1 LLYNN
6 GLIEMD
12 TIFALASAAGKAGV
26 SIIRVSGPEALN
38 SCAKMGAV
46 LGDHDRRL
54 VKLTSE
60 DGSLIDQAFAI
71 SFASRRS
78 FTGEQVVELQTH
90 GSPAIVS
97 AVLKRLSGLDLRLAE
112 PGEFT
117 RRAMENGVLDLA
129 QVEGLADLIDAETE
143 SQRRQAVRVFQGALG
158 DLASG
163 WRASLVR
170 AAALLEA
177 TIDFV
182 DEDVPV
188 DVYPEVRALIESVT
202 KEVRYEAAGVRMRE
216 RVRDGFEVALV
227 GPPNSGKS
235 TLLNRLAGREAAI
248 TSDIAGTTRD
258 VIEVKMD
265 LDGLPVTI
273 LDTAGLR
280 DSDDVLEG
288 IGIARGK
295 DRASAADVRVHLM
308 EDLAT
313 NPIQS
318 DFGLDIYLKSKAD
331 LEIQPV
337 NNAVSGVTG
346 YGMDRLLDQISSYLR
361 QQLAGAGVATR
372 TRHQRALEAA
382 AVALDA
388 VTLGLDVDDMP
399 VDLLAEDLRIAIRS
413 LDSLIGRVDVENV
426 LGEIFSSFCIG
437 K

>member
-1 LLYNN
+1 
-6 GLIEMD
+6 MD

-26 SIIRVSGPEALN
+26 SIIRISGPDALSN
-38 SCAKMGAV
+38 CAVMGAV
-46 LGDHDRRL
+46 LDQHDRRL
-54 VKLTSE
+54 VKLTSI
-60 DGSLIDQAFAI
+60 DGSLIDLAFAI
-71 SFASRRS
+71 SFAPRRS
-78 FTGEQVVELQTH
+78 FTGEQVVELHTH
-90 GSPAIVS
+90 GSPAIVT
-97 AVLKRLSGLDLRLAE
+97 AVLDRLSNLDVRLAE

-117 RRAMENGVLDLA
+117 RRAMENGMLDLA

-143 SQRRQAVRVFQGALG
+143 SQRRQAVRIFQGALG

-163 WRASLVR
+163 WRLSLVR

-188 DVYPEVRALIESVT
+188 DVYPEVMTLIDNVT
-202 KEVRYEAAGVRMRE
+202 NQVRYEAAGVRIRE

-265 LDGLPVTI
+265 LNGLPITI

-280 DSDDVLEG
+280 ESDDILEG
-288 IGIARGK
+288 IGIERGK
-295 DRASAADVRVHLM
+295 DRALAADVRIHLLD
-308 EDLAT
+308 DL
-313 NPIQS
+313 PINNDQS
-318 DFGLDIYLKSKAD
+318 VFGLDLYVKSKAD
-331 LEIQPV
+331 LESNPIDQ
-337 NNAVSGVTG
+337 AVSGVTG
-346 YGMDRLLDQISSYLR
+346 YGMDHLLDQISSYLR
-361 QQLAGAGVATR
+361 EQLAGAGIATH
-372 TRHQRALEAA
+372 TRHQMALEAA
-382 AVALDA
+382 AVALDS
-388 VTLGLDVDDMP
+388 VTLGLNAVNTP

>member
-1 LLYNN
+1 
-6 GLIEMD
+6 MD

-26 SIIRVSGPEALN
+26 SIVRVSGKEALT
-38 SCAKMGAV
+38 SCAEMGAR
-46 LGDHDRRL
+46 LDAHDRKL
-54 VKLTSE
+54 VNLMDQ
-60 DGSLIDQAFAI
+60 DGALIDQAFAI
-71 SFASRRS
+71 SFAEGRS

-90 GSPAIVS
+90 GSPAIIS
-97 AVLKRLSGLDLRLAE
+97 AVLRRLEELGLRPAE
-112 PGEFT
+112 AGEFT
-117 RRAMENGVLDLA
+117 RRAMDNGVLDLA

-143 SQRRQAVRVFQGALG
+143 SQRRQAVRVFEGALG

-163 WRASLVR
+163 WRAKLVR

-188 DVYPEVRALIESVT
+188 DVYPEVRDLLASVGA
-202 KEVRYEAAGVRMRE
+202 EVRHEAAGVRIRE

-265 LDGLPVTI
+265 LDGLPVTV

-280 DSDDVLEG
+280 ESDDVLEE

-295 DRASAADVRVHLM
+295 ARAKAADVRIHLM
-308 EDLAT
+308 DRDSPFE
-313 NPIQS
+313 NGE
-318 DFGLDIYLKSKAD
+318 FEGLDIHLIAKAD
-331 LEIQPV
+331 LSDSRAPNTI
-337 NNAVSGVTG
+337 SGLTG
-346 YGMDRLLDQISSYLR
+346 YGLDRLLDQISKYLHE
-361 QQLAGAGVATR
+361 QLSSAGTATR
-372 TRHQRALEAA
+372 TRHQRALFSAA
-382 AVALDA
+382 EALDQ
-388 VTLGLDVDDMP
+388 VTIGMETGEIP
-399 VDLLAEDLRIAIRS
+399 VDLLADDLHVAIRA

>member
-1 LLYNN
+1 
-6 GLIEMD
+6 MD

-26 SIIRVSGPEALN
+26 SIIRISGPDALSN
-38 SCAKMGAV
+38 CAVIGAV
-46 LGDHDRRL
+46 LDQHDRRL
-54 VKLTSE
+54 VKLTSI
-60 DGSLIDQAFAI
+60 DGSLIDLAFAI
-71 SFASRRS
+71 SFAPRRS
-78 FTGEQVVELQTH
+78 FTGEQVVELHTH
-90 GSPAIVS
+90 GSPAIVT
-97 AVLKRLSGLDLRLAE
+97 AVLDRLSNLDVRLAE

-117 RRAMENGVLDLA
+117 RRAMENGMLDLA

-143 SQRRQAVRVFQGALG
+143 SQRRQAVRIFQGALG

-163 WRASLVR
+163 WRLSLVR

-188 DVYPEVRALIESVT
+188 DVYPEVMTLIGNVT
-202 KEVRYEAAGVRMRE
+202 NQVRYEAAGVRIRE

-265 LDGLPVTI
+265 LNGLPITI

-280 DSDDVLEG
+280 ESDDILEG
-288 IGIARGK
+288 IGIERGK
-295 DRASAADVRVHLM
+295 DRALAADVRIHLLD
-308 EDLAT
+308 DL
-313 NPIQS
+313 PINNDQS
-318 DFGLDIYLKSKAD
+318 VFGLDLYVKSKAD
-331 LEIQPV
+331 LESNPIDQ
-337 NNAVSGVTG
+337 AVSGVTG
-346 YGMDRLLDQISSYLR
+346 YGMDHLLDQISSYLR
-361 QQLAGAGVATR
+361 EQLAGAGIATH
-372 TRHQRALEAA
+372 TRHQMALEAA
-382 AVALDA
+382 AVALDS
-388 VTLGLDVDDMP
+388 VTLGLNAVNTP

>member
-1 LLYNN
+1 
-6 GLIEMD
+6 MD
-12 TIFALASAAGKAGV
+12 TIYALASAAGKAGV
-26 SIIRVSGPEALN
+26 SIVRISGPDALKN
-38 SCAKMGAV
+38 CAIMGAV
-46 LGDHDRRL
+46 LDQHDRRL
-54 VKLTSE
+54 VKLIAD
-60 DGSLIDQAFAI
+60 DGCLIDRAFAI
-71 SFASRRS
+71 SFAPRRS
-78 FTGEQVVELQTH
+78 FTGEQVVELHTH

-97 AVLKRLSGLDLRLAE
+97 AVLKRLSSLDVRSAE

-117 RRAMENGVLDLA
+117 RRAMENGMLDLA

-158 DLASG
+158 DLAAS
-163 WRASLVR
+163 WRSSLVR

-188 DVYPEVRALIESVT
+188 DVYPEVKELIEIVT
-202 KEVRYEAAGVRMRE
+202 KEVRYEADGVRVRE

-265 LDGLPVTI
+265 LEGLPVTI

-280 DSDDVLEG
+280 ESDDILEG

-295 DRASAADVRVHLM
+295 DRALAADVRIHLVNV
-308 EDLAT
+308 LPT
-313 NPIQS
+313 NDDQS
-318 DFGLDIYLKSKAD
+318 DFGLDLYVKSKAD
-331 LEIQPV
+331 LEIDPLDQ
-337 NNAVSGVTG
+337 AVSGITG

-361 QQLAGAGVATR
+361 SQLAGAGIATR
-372 TRHQRALEAA
+372 TRHQMALEAA
-382 AVALDA
+382 AVALDS
-388 VTLGLDVDDMP
+388 VISGLNTVSTP

>member
-1 LLYNN
+1 
-6 GLIEMD
+6 
-12 TIFALASAAGKAGV
+12 
-26 SIIRVSGPEALN
+26 
-38 SCAKMGAV
+38 
-46 LGDHDRRL
+46 
-54 VKLTSE
+54 
-60 DGSLIDQAFAI
+60 
-71 SFASRRS
+71 
-78 FTGEQVVELQTH
+78 
-90 GSPAIVS
+90 
-97 AVLKRLSGLDLRLAE
+97 
-112 PGEFT
+112 
-117 RRAMENGVLDLA
+117 
-129 QVEGLADLIDAETE
+129 
-143 SQRRQAVRVFQGALG
+143 
-158 DLASG
+158 
-163 WRASLVR
+163 
-170 AAALLEA
+170 LLEA

-188 DVYPEVRALIESVT
+188 DVYPEVRGLIDIVT
-202 KEVRYEAAGVRMRE
+202 KEVRYEAAGVRVRE

-308 EDLAT
+308 DNLSK
-313 NPIQS
+313 NPAQS
-318 DFGLDIYLKSKAD
+318 GFGLDIYVKSKAD
-331 LEIQPV
+331 LDKEPL
-337 NNAVSGVTG
+337 NDAVSGATG
-346 YGMDRLLDQISSYLR
+346 YGMDRLLDQISSHLR

>member
-1 LLYNN
+1 
-6 GLIEMD
+6 MD
-12 TIFALASAAGKAGV
+12 TIFALGSAAGKAGV
-26 SIIRVSGPEALN
+26 SIIRVSGPEALK
-38 SCAKMGAV
+38 SCASMGAV
-46 LGDHDRRL
+46 LAEHDRRV
-54 VKLTSE
+54 VKLTTT
-60 DGSLIDQAFAI
+60 DGDLIDQAFAI
-71 SFASRRS
+71 SFAPLRS

-97 AVLKRLSGLDLRLAE
+97 AVLKRLGALKLRPAE

-117 RRAMENGVLDLA
+117 RRAMDNGVLDLA

-143 SQRRQAVRVFQGALG
+143 SQRRQAVRVFNGALG
-158 DLASG
+158 DLASS

-182 DEDVPV
+182 DEDVPI
-188 DVYPEVRALIESVT
+188 DVYPEVRSLIHVVT
-202 KEVRYEAAGVRMRE
+202 KEVRHEAAGVKVRE

-258 VIEVKMD
+258 VIEVRMD
-265 LDGLPVTI
+265 LEGLPITF

-280 DSDDVLEG
+280 ESEDVLEG

-295 DRASAADVRVHLM
+295 ERAAAADVRVHLGSTLLGY
-308 EDLAT
+308 DISL
-313 NPIQS
+313 
-318 DFGLDIYLKSKAD
+318 DVGLDIYLKSKAD
-331 LEIQPV
+331 LDSRPLLDAI
-337 NNAVSGVTG
+337 SGVTG
-346 YGMDRLLDQISSYLR
+346 YGLDRLLDQISSHLR
-361 QQLAGAGVATR
+361 EQLAGAGVATR
-372 TRHQRALEAA
+372 TRHQRALETAA
-382 AVALDA
+382 IALDA
-388 VTLGLDVDDMP
+388 VTLGLTADQMP

>member
-1 LLYNN
+1 
-6 GLIEMD
+6 MD

-26 SIIRVSGPEALN
+26 SIIRISGPDALSN
-38 SCAKMGAV
+38 CAVMGAV
-46 LGDHDRRL
+46 LDQHDRRL
-54 VKLTSE
+54 VKLTSI
-60 DGSLIDQAFAI
+60 DGSLIDLAFAI
-71 SFASRRS
+71 SFAPRRS
-78 FTGEQVVELQTH
+78 FTGEQVVELHTH
-90 GSPAIVS
+90 GSPAIVT
-97 AVLKRLSGLDLRLAE
+97 AVLDRLSNLDVRLAE

-117 RRAMENGVLDLA
+117 RRAMENGMLDLA

-143 SQRRQAVRVFQGALG
+143 SQRRQAVRIFQGALG

-163 WRASLVR
+163 WRLSLVR

-188 DVYPEVRALIESVT
+188 DVYPEVMTLISNVT
-202 KEVRYEAAGVRMRE
+202 NQVRYEAAGVRIRE

-265 LDGLPVTI
+265 LNGLPITI

-280 DSDDVLEG
+280 ESDDILEG
-288 IGIARGK
+288 IGIERGK
-295 DRASAADVRVHLM
+295 DRALAADVRIHLLD
-308 EDLAT
+308 DL
-313 NPIQS
+313 PINNDQS
-318 DFGLDIYLKSKAD
+318 VFGLDLYVKSKAD
-331 LEIQPV
+331 LESNPIDQ
-337 NNAVSGVTG
+337 AVSGVTG
-346 YGMDRLLDQISSYLR
+346 YGVDHLLDQISSYLR
-361 QQLAGAGVATR
+361 EQLAGAGIATH
-372 TRHQRALEAA
+372 TRHQMALEAA
-382 AVALDA
+382 AVALDS
-388 VTLGLDVDDMP
+388 VTLGLNAVNTP

>member
-1 LLYNN
+1 
-6 GLIEMD
+6 MD
-12 TIFALASAAGKAGV
+12 TIYALASAAGKAGV
-26 SIIRVSGPEALN
+26 SIIRISGPDSLR
-38 SCAKMGAV
+38 SCAEMGAEI
-46 LGDHDRRL
+46 DEHDRRL
-54 VKLTSE
+54 VKLTAQ

-71 SFASRRS
+71 SFGHGRS

-97 AVLKRLSGLDLRLAE
+97 AVLGRLKSIGLRLAE
-112 PGEFT
+112 AGEFT
-117 RRAMENGVLDLA
+117 RRAMDNGMLDLA

-143 SQRRQAVRVFQGALG
+143 SQRRQAVRVFNGALG
-158 DLASG
+158 ELADG
-163 WRASLVR
+163 WRVKLVR

-188 DVYPEVRALIESVT
+188 DVYPEVNELVGVVYEQVSH
-202 KEVRYEAAGVRMRE
+202 EAAGVRVRE

-258 VIEVKMD
+258 VIEVRMD
-265 LDGLPVTI
+265 LDGLPVTV

-288 IGIARGK
+288 IGIERGIAR
-295 DRASAADVRVHLM
+295 AQAADVRVHLLDK
-308 EDLAT
+308 EFNQFPAGDV
-313 NPIQS
+313 
-318 DFGLDIYLKSKAD
+318 GLDIYLKPKAD
-331 LEIQPV
+331 LSETELE
-337 NNAVSGVTG
+337 NAISGVTG
-346 YGMDRLLDQISSYLR
+346 LGVDRLLNQVSAYLQDQV
-361 QQLAGAGVATR
+361 AGAGVATR
-372 TRHQRALEAA
+372 TRHQIALETAA
-382 AVALDA
+382 SALQAVM
-388 VTLGLDVDDMP
+388 TGLEDGHFP
-399 VDLLAEDLRIAIRS
+399 VDLLAEDLRTSIRA

>member
-1 LLYNN
+1 
-6 GLIEMD
+6 MD

-26 SIIRVSGPEALN
+26 SIIRISGPDALSN
-38 SCAKMGAV
+38 CAVMGAV
-46 LGDHDRRL
+46 LDQHDRRL
-54 VKLTSE
+54 VKLTSI
-60 DGSLIDQAFAI
+60 DGSLIDLAFAI
-71 SFASRRS
+71 SFAPRRS
-78 FTGEQVVELQTH
+78 FTGEQVVELHTH
-90 GSPAIVS
+90 GSPAIVT
-97 AVLKRLSGLDLRLAE
+97 AVLDRLSNLDVRLAE

-117 RRAMENGVLDLA
+117 RRAMENGMLDLA

-143 SQRRQAVRVFQGALG
+143 SQRRQAVRIFQGALG

-163 WRASLVR
+163 WRLSLVR

-188 DVYPEVRALIESVT
+188 DVYPEVMTLIGNVT
-202 KEVRYEAAGVRMRE
+202 NQVRYEAAGVRIRE

-265 LDGLPVTI
+265 LNGLPITI

-280 DSDDVLEG
+280 ESDDILEG
-288 IGIARGK
+288 IGIERGK
-295 DRASAADVRVHLM
+295 DRALAADVRIHLLD
-308 EDLAT
+308 DL
-313 NPIQS
+313 PINNDQS
-318 DFGLDIYLKSKAD
+318 VFGLDLYVKSKAD
-331 LEIQPV
+331 LESNPIDQ
-337 NNAVSGVTG
+337 AVSGVTG
-346 YGMDRLLDQISSYLR
+346 YGVDHLLDQISSYLR
-361 QQLAGAGVATR
+361 EQLAGAGIATH
-372 TRHQRALEAA
+372 TRHQMALEAA
-382 AVALDA
+382 AVALDS
-388 VTLGLDVDDMP
+388 VTLGLNAVNTP

>member
-1 LLYNN
+1 
-6 GLIEMD
+6 MD
-12 TIFALASAAGKAGV
+12 TIYALASAAGKAGV
-26 SIIRVSGPEALN
+26 SIIRISGPDSLR
-38 SCAKMGAV
+38 SCAEMGAKI
-46 LGDHDRRL
+46 GEHDRKL
-54 VKLTSE
+54 VKLTSQ
-60 DGSLIDQAFAI
+60 DGNLIDQAFAI
-71 SFASRRS
+71 SFGHGRS

-97 AVLKRLSGLDLRLAE
+97 AVLERLNCLGLRLAE

-117 RRAMENGVLDLA
+117 RRAMDNGMLDLA

-143 SQRRQAVRVFQGALG
+143 SQRRQAVRVFNGALG
-158 DLASG
+158 DLADG
-163 WRASLVR
+163 WRAKLVR

-188 DVYPEVRALIESVT
+188 DVYPEV
-202 KEVRYEAAGVRMRE
+202 KELVGVVFQEVSHEAEGVRVRE

-258 VIEVKMD
+258 VIEVRMD
-265 LDGLPVTI
+265 LDGLPVTV

-288 IGIARGK
+288 IGIERGIV
-295 DRASAADVRVHLM
+295 RAQAADVRVHLLDG
-308 EDLAT
+308 EPDKVPESNA
-313 NPIQS
+313 
-318 DFGLDIYLKSKAD
+318 GLDIYLKSKAD
-331 LEIQPV
+331 LSESV
-337 NNAVSGVTG
+337 LENAVSGVTG
-346 YGMDRLLDQISSYLR
+346 LGVDRLLDQVSAYL
-361 QQLAGAGVATR
+361 QDQVAGAGVATR
-372 TRHQRALEAA
+372 TRHQVALETAGS
-382 AVALDA
+382 ALQT
-388 VTLGLDVDDMP
+388 VKTGLEDGDLP
-399 VDLLAEDLRIAIRS
+399 VDLLAEDLRTSIRA
-413 LDSLIGRVDVENV
+413 LDSLIGRIDVENV

>member
-1 LLYNN
+1 
-6 GLIEMD
+6 MD
-12 TIFALASAAGKAGV
+12 TIFALASASGKAGV
-26 SIIRVSGPEALN
+26 SIVRVSGEGALA
-38 SCAKMGAV
+38 SCAQMGAE
-46 LGDHDRRL
+46 LEPHDRKL
-54 VKLTSE
+54 VNLV
-60 DGSLIDQAFAI
+60 DQNGALIDQAFAI
-71 SFASRRS
+71 SFAKGRS

-97 AVLKRLSGLDLRLAE
+97 AVLVRLESLGLRPADA
-112 PGEFT
+112 GEFT
-117 RRAMENGVLDLA
+117 RRAMDNGVLDLA

-143 SQRRQAVRVFQGALG
+143 SQRRQAVRVFNGALG
-158 DLASG
+158 ELASG
-163 WRASLVR
+163 WRTKLVR

-182 DEDVPV
+182 DEDVPI
-188 DVYPEVRALIESVT
+188 DVYPEVRELLAQVGA
-202 KEVRYEAAGVRMRE
+202 EVRHEAEGVRIRE

-280 DSDDVLEG
+280 ESDDVLEE

-295 DRASAADVRVHLM
+295 ARAKSADVRVHLVDH
-308 EDLAT
+308 E
-313 NPIQS
+313 P
-318 DFGLDIYLKSKAD
+318 DFDHDEAYGLDIHVLSKAD
-331 LEIQPV
+331 LAV
-337 NNAVSGVTG
+337 NSTPNSVSGLTG
-346 YGMDRLLDQISSYLR
+346 LGLDRLLGQISDYL
-361 QQLAGAGVATR
+361 QHQLAGAGTATR
-372 TRHQRALEAA
+372 TRHQRALVLAA
-382 AVALDA
+382 EALDN
-388 VTLGLDVDDMP
+388 VTIGMETGSIP
-399 VDLLAEDLRIAIRS
+399 VDLLADDLRVSIRA